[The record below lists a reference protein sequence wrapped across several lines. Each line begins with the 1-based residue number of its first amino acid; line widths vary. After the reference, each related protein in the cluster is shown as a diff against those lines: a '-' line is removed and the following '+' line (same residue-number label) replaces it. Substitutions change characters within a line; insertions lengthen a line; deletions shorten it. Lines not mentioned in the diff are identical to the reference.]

1 MAPGASERSTP
12 GGKLLVVADLHVEV
26 SDHRGST
33 TAHLRSEGGGLILD
47 VGDPAVLLRA
57 VPGRG
62 LTRGL
67 PAQVPRGL
75 LADLPVHLHSRGR
88 DLGQVRLNAAGRLR
102 VRPTPAGVLVA
113 ARTGATYGRTPHVL
127 GVGAGFALVLAL
139 VNWVRHRR

>member
-1 MAPGASERSTP
+1 MAPGASERPTL
-12 GGKLLVVADLHVEV
+12 GGKLLVVADLQVEV
-26 SDHRGST
+26 GDHRGST
-33 TAHLRSEGGGLILD
+33 TAHLRSEGGGLVLD

-67 PAQVPRGL
+67 PAQVPREL
-75 LADLPVHLHSRGR
+75 LADLPVRLRSRGR

-113 ARTGATYGRTPHVL
+113 ARTGATYGRTPRVL
-127 GVGAGFALVLAL
+127 GAGAALAL
-139 VNWVRHRR
+139 VFALLGWLRHHR

>member
-12 GGKLLVVADLHVEV
+12 GGGLLVVADLHVEV
-26 SDHRGST
+26 SDQRGST
-33 TAHLRSEGGGLILD
+33 TAHLHSEGGGLVLD

-67 PAQVPRGL
+67 PAQVPREL
-75 LADLPVHLHSRGR
+75 LADLPVQLRSRGR

-113 ARTGATYGRTPHVL
+113 ARTGVTYGRTPHVL
-127 GVGAGFALVLAL
+127 GAGAALAL
-139 VNWVRHRR
+139 VFALIGWLRHHR